1 MLALLLAL
9 SCVEGLALLQE
20 TALLKGEVV
29 DADTGKP
36 LACRLYLDGP
46 GGKRYTATAPG
57 AIPYEKER
65 GGSLE
70 VHTTLPAGTFE
81 AALPPGSY
89 TLTAE
94 RGKEYRRESV
104 RAEAGASVVLRL
116 KRWTDAAARGWWSG
130 ETHVHRPAA
139 ELPVLQL
146 AEDLNVAFPFSAW
159 ALKADEIPAEKEPVK
174 PALVRIDATHV
185 YWPRNTEYELFSVGG
200 KSHTLGAVFVLG
212 HRALPSLGAPPIRPA
227 IDALRGPNVL
237 LELDKHNWP
246 WSMMLVPVL
255 NVDLYELANN
265 HHWRTD
271 FLFKTFGE
279 REAAWMGV
287 ERDAQGMT
295 EAGWT
300 EFGFRNYYALLNCG
314 FRLRPTAG
322 SASGVHPVPLGFGRV
337 YVRIEGPFSYEAW
350 LRGLDAGRSFV
361 STGPMLYLDG
371 RLEGGALRLR
381 GSIENPEPLA
391 RVELLRNGEVLRA
404 LKPGPVDETVE
415 VDGSSWIAVR
425 AYDGRR
431 FAHSAPWW
439 VDVPGRP
446 LRPRKQEVE
455 YLLQRVEAELAR
467 HAGVLSE
474 AALDEYR
481 EAATIYRA
489 KLETAR

>member
-1 MLALLLAL
+1 MLDLLLL
-9 SCVEGLALLQE
+9 LLQE
-20 TALLKGEVV
+20 TSVLKGEVV
-29 DADTGKP
+29 DDATDKP
-36 LACRLYLDGP
+36 LACRLYIEGP
-46 GGKRYTATAPG
+46 DGKRHIVRAPG
-57 AIPYEKER
+57 AIPYVKDR
-65 GGSLE
+65 GGSVE
-70 VHTTLPAGTFE
+70 VHTTLPAGAFE
-81 AALPPGSY
+81 AELPPGAY

-94 RGKEYRRESV
+94 RGKEYRREIV
-104 RAEAGASVVLRL
+104 RAEAGAKVSIRL
-116 KRWTDAAARGWWSG
+116 KRWTNPAAHGWWSG
-130 ETHVHRPAA
+130 ETHVHRPVA
-139 ELPVLQL
+139 ELPTLQL
-146 AEDLNVAFPFSAW
+146 AENLNVAFPFSAW
-159 ALKADEIPAEKEPVK
+159 ALKAGEVPAEKEPLN
-174 PALVRIDATHV
+174 PALVRIDDHHV

-200 KSHTLGAVFVLG
+200 KSHTLGAVFILG
-212 HRALPSLGAPPIRPA
+212 HRALPSLGAPPIKPA
-227 IDALRGPNVL
+227 IDALRGEGVL

-279 REAAWMGV
+279 REPAWMGV

-300 EFGFRNYYALLNCG
+300 EFGFRNYYALLDCG

-337 YVRIEGPFSYEAW
+337 YVKIQGPFAYDAW

-361 STGPMLYLDG
+361 TTGPMLYLDG
-371 RLEGGALRLR
+371 RLEGGAFRVT
-381 GSIENPEPLA
+381 GSIENPEPLS

-404 LKPGPVDETVE
+404 LKAGPVDETVE
-415 VDGSSWIAVR
+415 VDGTSWVAVR

-431 FAHSAPWW
+431 FAHTAPWW
-439 VDVPGRP
+439 IDVPGKP

-455 YLLQRVEAELAR
+455 YLLGRVESELTR
-467 HAGVLSE
+467 NTGVLSE

-481 EAATIYRA
+481 EAAKIYRS